1 MLSIPFLAFRLF
13 TGLGQSFA
21 SLSSSLGSAL
31 SSASAAD
38 SGAVASGNM
47 SVGNVQM
54 DNINGHKTDLNRAY
68 REGMT
73 TMQLGNGAMRTMTQD
88 GQTVYDASGAT
99 SRLPVDLHL
108 DRNLASAA
116 QRSVRDSMA
125 QTEMAAQG
133 YNHSVQE
140 TGSQLKQFHEQFGN
154 SDSKT
159 LSASTGMS
167 ITDAERVNKMQNVAQ
182 DYATRNHISLNEAY
196 SELEDKS
203 RSASVNTGART
214 QAGIDSSKSLW
225 GKAGEWVTGASVK
238 GDVHGGTE
246 LTGRTGSTSQTSE
259 GGQSGNDNSQTISAR
274 ESQDFSQGMDVLRN
288 YSTTYNGQHVDNNA
302 TGLMNQISSGITTS
316 DSKYA
321 QYTASQSHTHEL
333 QKMASETETLSAG
346 ARDNYTQQFVEWA
359 QKRSPGNAETI
370 LTNTSDEGI
379 QKQRDGLVQEFFAE
393 KLQGRIDG
401 DYARNS
407 GSTGE
412 GMGAPANRAGAQF
425 GGAYDSANQNID
437 AGVARNNIRTGV
449 INDVEEQQAVVNNKA
464 IDANA
469 TIEKA
474 KGETDS
480 GIASRMGEYTSSAN
494 NFADDKRAADKQQ
507 DDLLVNPFK
516 NHTHKDYKGDG
527 KE

>member
-1 MLSIPFLAFRLF
+1 
-13 TGLGQSFA
+13 
-21 SLSSSLGSAL
+21 
-31 SSASAAD
+31 
-38 SGAVASGNM
+38 
-47 SVGNVQM
+47 
-54 DNINGHKTDLNRAY
+54 
-68 REGMT
+68 
-73 TMQLGNGAMRTMTQD
+73 
-88 GQTVYDASGAT
+88 
-99 SRLPVDLHL
+99 
-108 DRNLASAA
+108 
-116 QRSVRDSMA
+116 
-125 QTEMAAQG
+125 
-133 YNHSVQE
+133 
-140 TGSQLKQFHEQFGN
+140 
-154 SDSKT
+154 
-159 LSASTGMS
+159 
-167 ITDAERVNKMQNVAQ
+167 
-182 DYATRNHISLNEAY
+182 
-196 SELEDKS
+196 
-203 RSASVNTGART
+203 
-214 QAGIDSSKSLW
+214 
-225 GKAGEWVTGASVK
+225 
-238 GDVHGGTE
+238 
-246 LTGRTGSTSQTSE
+246 
-259 GGQSGNDNSQTISAR
+259 
-274 ESQDFSQGMDVLRN
+274 MDVLRN

-370 LTNTSDEGI
+370 LTNTSDEGV
-379 QKQRDGLVQEFFAE
+379 QKQRDGLVQKFFAE

-401 DYARNS
+401 NYARNS

-412 GMGAPANRAGAQF
+412 GMGAPANTAGAQF

-464 IDANA
+464 NDANA

-516 NHTHKDYKGDG
+516 NYTHKDYKGDG